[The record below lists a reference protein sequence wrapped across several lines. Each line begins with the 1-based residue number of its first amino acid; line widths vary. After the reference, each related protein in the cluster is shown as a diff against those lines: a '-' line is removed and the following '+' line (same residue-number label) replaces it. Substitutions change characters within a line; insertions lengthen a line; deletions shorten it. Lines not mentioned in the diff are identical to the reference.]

1 MCEIITHKNQNTK
14 SLIKKDTYF
23 IHIHLIILLFS
34 CFSAACSIPKGT
46 PVAYSDEFIAVHE
59 AVTQRDGLRLLTLTQ
74 SSDSLAR
81 AAAWRALASTPSAPT
96 DSVLRL
102 ALTDG
107 SELAWFSLSTRQLEA
122 DQLRVLEAVA
132 FDRKFPT
139 GLIRT
144 LGLQGDAQTLQLMDT
159 WSGSIEPGHPM
170 EPEFALAMSFLQIR
184 RVQPEPM
191 LIRLIQ
197 RACLSSNPIA
207 ARNWLYATYRS
218 AAMVLEP
225 IAAEELV
232 SNLGSCIAAKDPVAR
247 RYLARTLA
255 KSARREALDLY
266 PAPEIPT
273 LDVGSAVDIVR
284 MLPYFK
290 EALPQEHIQA
300 LLQHPN
306 PVVVT
311 ALLELLADDAYIP
324 YPGLKDQIEQVLE
337 STKKSDP
344 RLYIKANWTLLTM
357 PAADYIIDQE
367 SLRNVAL
374 ANPYWTAE
382 ALMVLTHGK
391 KASEV
396 LNELKPYMKSSEH
409 LHRMA
414 AASVL
419 NAQARRSL
427 LDSEMVNDI
436 PGIRDAIWEMLSSP
450 NRSIAYTL
458 FPSLRLPAFRTPDD
472 NTRTLALLKDYRLP
486 EDVEV
491 YQAIIPSL
499 LQDLGV
505 SAVPLAD
512 SLASYGVA
520 ALNRMIRDAVSDSVR
535 VRIDQSSS
543 PTLLQGP
550 DWSILRK
557 LGTKPTFQLE
567 TELGLIVIELDP
579 IRAPATV
586 TALFRLAEA
595 GLYNNVAFHRVVP
608 NFVIQGGDIE
618 TGDGLGGPDFV
629 IPNESSEL
637 TFERGIAGIASAGKD
652 TEGSQYFF
660 MIDWAPHLDGNY
672 TVFGKLIEGQDV
684 VNRIRV
690 GDKVLR
696 ARVTNL

>member
-1 MCEIITHKNQNTK
+1 
-14 SLIKKDTYF
+14 
-23 IHIHLIILLFS
+23 
-34 CFSAACSIPKGT
+34 
-46 PVAYSDEFIAVHE
+46 
-59 AVTQRDGLRLLTLTQ
+59 
-74 SSDSLAR
+74 
-81 AAAWRALASTPSAPT
+81 
-96 DSVLRL
+96 
-102 ALTDG
+102 
-107 SELAWFSLSTRQLEA
+107 
-122 DQLRVLEAVA
+122 
-132 FDRKFPT
+132 
-139 GLIRT
+139 
-144 LGLQGDAQTLQLMDT
+144 
-159 WSGSIEPGHPM
+159 
-170 EPEFALAMSFLQIR
+170 
-184 RVQPEPM
+184 
-191 LIRLIQ
+191 
-197 RACLSSNPIA
+197 
-207 ARNWLYATYRS
+207 
-218 AAMVLEP
+218 
-225 IAAEELV
+225 
-232 SNLGSCIAAKDPVAR
+232 
-247 RYLARTLA
+247 
-255 KSARREALDLY
+255 
-266 PAPEIPT
+266 
-273 LDVGSAVDIVR
+273 
-284 MLPYFK
+284 
-290 EALPQEHIQA
+290 
-300 LLQHPN
+300 
-306 PVVVT
+306 
-311 ALLELLADDAYIP
+311 
-324 YPGLKDQIEQVLE
+324 
-337 STKKSDP
+337 
-344 RLYIKANWTLLTM
+344 
-357 PAADYIIDQE
+357 
-367 SLRNVAL
+367 
-374 ANPYWTAE
+374 
-382 ALMVLTHGK
+382 
-391 KASEV
+391 
-396 LNELKPYMKSSEH
+396 
-409 LHRMA
+409 
-414 AASVL
+414 
-419 NAQARRSL
+419 L
-427 LDSEMVNDI
+427 LDPEMVNDI

-472 NTRTLALLKDYRLP
+472 NTRTLALLKEYRLP

-520 ALNRMIRDAVSDSVR
+520 ALNRLIRDAVSDSVR
-535 VRIDQSSS
+535 VQIDQSSS

-586 TALFRLAEA
+586 TALFRLAEG